1 MAGLLCAIHQP
12 NFLPRLSTLAKL
24 YAADTWIILDDV
36 QFTRRD
42 YQHRCYLAP
51 DPGTPLPGR
60 WLTLPVHL
68 PGGRATLIRDARLA
82 EPALTA
88 KRTSGILRQ
97 YFRRSPYRSS
107 ILDMAPGIGE
117 AITGTGRLADVSE
130 HTTITLLRLLNWP
143 GAICRSSGLPARA
156 GRSERLAD
164 LTRAAGAATYLCGTG
179 GSRYLDRAPFA
190 AQGLAVAMF
199 APPEHLTGLPSETA
213 RRVSVLADLAAAGPE
228 RLSAALREHAR
239 LSRNAWSRQQAGH
252 VPAMPENQQPAS
264 AI

>member
-24 YAADTWIILDDV
+24 YAADIWIILDDV

-51 DPGTPLPGR
+51 APGTPLPGR

-68 PGGRATLIRDARLA
+68 PGGRATLIKDARLA

-88 KRTSGILRQ
+88 KRASGILRH
-97 YFRRSPYRSS
+97 YYRRAPYSS
-107 ILDMAPGIGE
+107 EILNLIPGIE
-117 AITGTGRLADVSE
+117 DAITGTGRLADVSE

-143 GAICRSSGLPARA
+143 GAICRSSGIPARV

-164 LTRAAGAATYLCGTG
+164 LALAVGAATYMCGTG
-179 GSRYLDRAPFA
+179 GSRYLDPALFA
-190 AQGLAVAMF
+190 ALGLGVTMF
-199 APPEHLTGLPSETA
+199 TPPEHAADLSPENT

-228 RLSAALREHAR
+228 RLSAAMREHAR
-239 LSRNAWSRQQAGH
+239 LATDGGTPTGGRISVSKQP
-252 VPAMPENQQPAS
+252 VPAR
-264 AI
+264 